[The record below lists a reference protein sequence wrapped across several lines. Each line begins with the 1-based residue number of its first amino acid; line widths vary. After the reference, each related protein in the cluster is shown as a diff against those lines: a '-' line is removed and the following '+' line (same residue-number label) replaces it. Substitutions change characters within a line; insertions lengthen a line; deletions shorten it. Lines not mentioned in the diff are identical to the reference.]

1 MSLSY
6 LFNINRSMIFRS
18 SISNSLLQ
26 RSTTIISTN
35 TLSHVIRPSP
45 AAPTTTVRTIM
56 GGRPAPPPLPPKEQ
70 AEFEKLQR
78 EAAVSSAFQ
87 QYSEVLAEGS
97 EEDVA
102 QLNEKLAR
110 AGPNIEATAAEVLSE
125 KQQETLLHPDFHYSN
140 IKPDFEGDQNP
151 VTGEIGG
158 PKQDPLR
165 HGDYSFNC
173 RVTDF

>member
-1 MSLSY
+1 MSSLS
-6 LFNINRSMIFRS
+6 LFTKSILRSTIPQLRS
-18 SISNSLLQ
+18 STLQ
-26 RSTTIISTN
+26 RSSSSPSAILIITRS
-35 TLSHVIRPSP
+35 
-45 AAPTTTVRTIM
+45 M
-56 GGRPAPPPLPPKEQ
+56 MGRPGPPPLPPKEQ

-87 QYSEVLAEGS
+87 QYNEVLAEGS

-102 QLNEKLAR
+102 ELNEKLAK
-110 AGPNIEATAAEVLSE
+110 AGPNIEGAAAEVLSE

-140 IKPDFEGDQNP
+140 IKPDFDGDTNP
-151 VTGEIGG
+151 QTGEVGG

-165 HGDYSFNC
+165 HGDYAFNC